1 MEEKE
6 KNIQELLQ
14 RVDHLVRQQKILQ
27 DEVQRLRGDIFKLKS
42 IETDSTP
49 EERPEIV
56 PSPAAPVAQ
65 GAPAARHPSPG
76 AQSPSPE
83 SRKSAWEEF
92 IGENLLN
99 KAGIAV
105 LVLGIAFGA
114 KYSIDHDLINPLTRI
129 VLGYLSG
136 IILLGIALRLKERH
150 KSFGA
155 VLLSGGMATLY
166 FITYAAYSFYGLFP
180 QAVAFTMMVLFTAFT
195 VFASM
200 QYNLEVIAV
209 IGLAGAYAVPFLLSD
224 GSGRVVILFIYV
236 TIINSG
242 ILFLSFRQY
251 WKTLYYT
258 AFILTWLI
266 FAAWY
271 AFSFDRH
278 IHASISL
285 GFSTIFFLIF
295 YTAFLA
301 NKLIRKETLGRWDI
315 VCMLIN
321 SFIYFGY
328 GYLTID
334 SQPSGEQYLGLF
346 TVFAALMHFAACLV
360 IYRTQRATSDS
371 FYFVA
376 GMVLV
381 FLTIAVPV
389 QMEGNWVTLV
399 WAFES
404 VLLFWIG
411 RTKGFSV
418 YEKLSY
424 PLIGLAFF
432 SLLHDWYVNYPSFYY
447 YSFEDHPFSVFL
459 NVQFATSML
468 TGASFTCIFVLS
480 KRTSGAGLSDMGPVR
495 QKFLTVGLPLLALIV
510 IYFGF
515 YKEIDAF
522 WNHRYAASEMQIPGS
537 DNSTYAQF
545 NDTLPEFR
553 TLWLIIYSALF
564 ATILCVMQLKWR
576 TRTSGLGCMIIN
588 TAVLL
593 AFITSGLLSLS
604 GLRSHFLAQDLAQ
617 YYDRGTGLVIIRYVS
632 IAAMVPLI
640 WFNAAISRQQLFND
654 PIRVAQSLFSHFV
667 VLALLS
673 SELVHWLDLA
683 RVENTFRLSLSILW
697 GAYALFLI
705 VLGLSRDKKH
715 IRVAAIVLFA
725 ATLLKLF
732 AYDMEDMSTILKT
745 IVMIIL
751 GVLLLTASY
760 IYNKYK
766 RSAGNEAQ

>member
-6 KNIQELLQ
+6 KDIQELLR
-14 RVDHLVRQQKILQ
+14 RVDDLARQQKILQ
-27 DEVQRLRGDIFKLKS
+27 DEVLKLRQDAYKLKTT
-42 IETDSTP
+42 EEPFTLEKKP
-49 EERPEIV
+49 EVV
-56 PSPAAPVAQ
+56 PVPAAIGPRAT
-65 GAPAARHPSPG
+65 PAAAHAPTPQR
-76 AQSPSPE
+76 
-83 SRKSAWEEF
+83 RRSAWEEF

-129 VLGYLSG
+129 VLGYMAG

-150 KSFGA
+150 KSFSA

-195 VFASM
+195 VFASI

-224 GSGRVVILFIYV
+224 GSGRVVILFSYV

-242 ILFLSFRQY
+242 ILFLSFKKY

-258 AFILTWLI
+258 AFILTWLT
-266 FAAWY
+266 FATWY

-278 IHASISL
+278 VHVSISL
-285 GFSTIFFLIF
+285 CFSTIFFLIF

-301 NKLIRKETLGRWDI
+301 NKLIRKEALGRWY
-315 VCMLIN
+315 VFCMLLN

-334 SQPSGEQYLGLF
+334 SLQTGEQYLGLF
-346 TVFAALMHFAACLV
+346 TVFTALMHFAACLI
-360 IYRTQRATSDS
+360 IYRTQRTMNDI

-399 WAFES
+399 WAMES

-411 RTKGFSV
+411 RTKGFPV

-447 YSFEDHPFSVFL
+447 YTFDGDDPFRLFL

-468 TGASFTCIFVLS
+468 TGASFACIFVLS
-480 KRTSGAGLSDMGPVR
+480 KRAPGAGVPDMGSVR
-495 QKFLTVGLPLLALIV
+495 QTFLAVGLPVLTLIV

-522 WNHRYAASEMQIPGS
+522 WNHRYAASEMQMPDS
-537 DNSTYAQF
+537 ESSTYAQF
-545 NDTLPEFR
+545 NNSLPEFR
-553 TLWLIIYSALF
+553 TLWLIVYSALF
-564 ATILCVMQLKWR
+564 ATVLCIMQMKWR
-576 TRTSGLGCMIIN
+576 TRTAGLGCMVIN
-588 TAVLL
+588 AAVLL

-604 GLRSHFLAQDLAQ
+604 ELRSHFLSQDLAQ
-617 YYDRGTGLVIIRYVS
+617 YYDRGMGHVIIRYVS
-632 IAAMVPLI
+632 MAVMLPLI
-640 WFNAAISRQQLFND
+640 WFNASISRQQLFKD
-654 PIRVAQSLFSHFV
+654 PVRVAQSLFSHFV

-745 IVMIIL
+745 VVMIIL
-751 GVLLLTASY
+751 GALLLTASY
-760 IYNKYK
+760 IYNKHK